1 MAQRGGRVTSEIRF
15 YDDPAFSFGA
25 RISPG
30 GADVLIGME
39 TGETINSLPY
49 LRKGGFV
56 IALDQAT
63 VPVELS
69 LKKASYPGLG
79 EAERAFEAH
88 TGRSYAVGGRF
99 HRTTSFSW
107 VCSPRSHPPWN
118 RTSPCF
124 QRGSELHR
132 PASGALSRGSRQ
144 GGRSCP
150 FIVEAR
156 RGRGS
161 AGAARAPGRPGPAR
175 GQALPSR
182 RKQPPAGTGR
192 DLGFGALALVCR

>member
-1 MAQRGGRVTSEIRF
+1 MFRSIFLTGLGGQGTVTLADLLAEQATRASFKVTIFHAKGMAQRGGRVTSEIRF
-15 YDDPAFSFGA
+15 CDDPAFSFGA

-79 EAERAFEAH
+79 EAERAFEAR
-88 TGRSYAVGGRF
+88 TGRFYAVRGAI
-99 HRTTSFSW
+99 
-107 VCSPRSHPPWN
+107 SPHNIFLLGVFAAIVPSLEPDFAMYDARSLEQAIQA
-118 RTSPCF
+118 RLK
-124 QRGSELHR
+124 RGLDRNLEAFRMGLAR
-132 PASGALSRGSRQ
+132 
-144 GGRSCP
+144 GRS
-150 FIVEAR
+150 
-156 RGRGS
+156 
-161 AGAARAPGRPGPAR
+161 
-175 GQALPSR
+175 
-182 RKQPPAGTGR
+182 
-192 DLGFGALALVCR
+192 LA